1 MKSEPVKVTVNGIGA
16 VSDFDGSIT
25 PEMTGTI
32 SLKAFGNA
40 STPTVPAGYPK
51 ITPSSEGI
59 NLTESGNNTYSLTID
74 KAKAVA
80 GDYTI
85 DFGNGITYTFT
96 VVNETV
102 IVDVDGEEIKAVAT
116 PGQNIELDLTEAI
129 GSDEIAIIT
138 DGNGNKIYDVNDDT
152 LTPPEGYEYDKDSNT
167 LTVTVAEGN
176 DANINI
182 IAKKIKASLY
192 DAALTITDGKYT
204 RPTLSKSMGQYGS
217 VSEAYTAAKKMPFSN
232 GVYIQITK
240 DLKENFIGDGSDETF
255 MTKPV
260 TFDLN
265 GHKWESDATKTRIIN
280 ISLADGNIFNFVGGS
295 FENSD
300 LGKGSDHLGAVMYL
314 YKAGTTLTGGNKW
327 PDSSTT
333 ENGWAIVNI
342 FETGFK
348 NNYADCG
355 GAICINGPV
364 KLNIYNSEFDGS
376 ESLQNPRNGRQESG
390 AAIYIYQ
397 SSTSGSGE
405 IVNLYDC
412 TFTNNSGMNLFAV
425 QATNSGSY
433 FNIYGGKFSGNTLYG
448 NGAVAYLS
456 AFNIYGG
463 AFTGNYSFTDTAIEN
478 ASAFIVAEENGT
490 TLRPAFTIA
499 GGIVSGSIGADYGFN
514 IGNASNKDRIT
525 FSGGSFGAMV
535 SGGAGSTTSFTPS
548 DKTIV
553 NATLDE
559 AKKVEY
565 ISYTIDGDT
574 VNVNINSPFKF
585 DDGGKVVYK
594 FADGFSALFG
604 NEYNSSTYNA
614 AVSSFSILLPSDKL
628 DSISTITVH
637 CADGTPVELTKS
649 NSVDFT
655 QQ

>member
-176 DANINI
+176 DANIDI
-182 IAKKIKASLY
+182 IARKIKASLY
-192 DAALTITDGKYT
+192 DAALTITDGKYA
-204 RPTLSKSMGQYGS
+204 RPTLSKPMGQYDS
-217 VSEAYTAAKKMPFSN
+217 VTEAYTAAKKMSFN
-232 GVYIQITK
+232 DGVYIQITK
-240 DLKENFIGDGSDETF
+240 DLKENFSGDGLDQTF

-265 GHKWESDATKTRIIN
+265 GHRWESDAAKKRIIN
-280 ISLADGNIFNFVGGS
+280 ISLAAGNVFNFVGGS

-300 LGKGSDHLGAVMYL
+300 LVKGSDYLGGAMYL
-314 YKAGTTLTGGNKW
+314 LKTGTELIGGNDW
-327 PDSSTT
+327 PSPENTK
-333 ENGWAIVNI
+333 NGWATVNI
-342 FETGFK
+342 FETDFK

-355 GAICINGPV
+355 GAICVNGAV
-364 KLNIYNSEFDGS
+364 KLNIYNSEFDGNK
-376 ESLQNPRNGRQESG
+376 SLENPRNGRQESG
-390 AAIYIYQ
+390 AAIYIYE
-397 SSTSGSGE
+397 SGTSGPGE
-405 IVNLYDC
+405 IVSLYDC

-425 QATNSGSY
+425 QAKNRGSY

-448 NGAVAYLS
+448 NGAIAYLS

-463 AFTGNYSFTDTAIEN
+463 SFTGNYSFTDTTIEN

-535 SGGAGSTTSFTPS
+535 SGGAGSSTSFTPS
-548 DKTIV
+548 GKVIA
-553 NATLDE
+553 NATLTE

-565 ISYTIDGDT
+565 ISYTIGDVT
-574 VNVNINSPFKF
+574 ENININSPFKF
-585 DDGGKVVYK
+585 DENGDVVYK
-594 FADGFSALFG
+594 FEI
-604 NEYNSSTYNA
+604 EYSTTLVDKNVYNA
-614 AVSSFSILLPSDKL
+614 DFNTEVSSFSMLLPSDKL

-637 CADGTPVELTKS
+637 CADGKVQLQKQPS
-649 NSVDFT
+649 GDFI

>member
-152 LTPPEGYEYDKDSNT
+152 LTPPEGYKYDKDSNT

-176 DANINI
+176 DANIDI
-182 IAKKIKASLY
+182 IAKRIKASLY
-192 DAALTITDGKYT
+192 DAVLTITDGKYT
-204 RPTLSKSMGQYGS
+204 TPDLSSSTPKGKYDS
-217 VSEAYTAAKKMPFSN
+217 VAEAYKAAKDMDFSN

-240 DLKENFIGDGSDETF
+240 DLKENFSGDGLDQTF

-265 GHKWESDATKTRIIN
+265 DHKWESNATKTRIIN
-280 ISLADGNIFNFVGGS
+280 ISLAAGNVFNFVGGS

-300 LGKGSDHLGAVMYL
+300 LVKGSDYLGGAMYL
-314 YKAGTTLTGGNKW
+314 LKTGTELIGGNDW
-327 PDSSTT
+327 PSPENTK
-333 ENGWAIVNI
+333 NGWATVNI
-342 FETGFK
+342 FDTDFK

-355 GAICINGPV
+355 GAICVNGAV
-364 KLNIYNSEFDGS
+364 KLNIYNSEFDGNK
-376 ESLQNPRNGRQESG
+376 SLENPLNGRKESG
-390 AAIYIYQ
+390 AAIYIYE
-397 SSTSGSGE
+397 SGTSGPGE
-405 IVNLYDC
+405 IVSLYDC

-425 QATNSGSY
+425 QAKNRGSY

-448 NGAVAYLS
+448 NGAIAYLS

-463 AFTGNYSFTDTAIEN
+463 SFTNNSSAN
-478 ASAFIVAEENGT
+478 ANTSNPSSFLVAEENST
-490 TLRPAFTIA
+490 AKPDFTIA
-499 GGIVSGSIGADYGFN
+499 GGIVSNNTGATYGFN
-514 IGNASNKDRIT
+514 IGNASNADRIT

-535 SGGAGSTTSFTPS
+535 SGGAGSSTSFTPS
-548 DKTIV
+548 NKTIV
-553 NATLDE
+553 NATLTE

-565 ISYTIDGDT
+565 ISYTINGDT
-574 VNVNINSPFKF
+574 VNININSPFKF
-585 DDGGKVVYK
+585 DENGDVVYK
-594 FADGFSALFG
+594 F
-604 NEYNSSTYNA
+604 E
-614 AVSSFSILLPSDKL
+614 I
-628 DSISTITVH
+628 
-637 CADGTPVELTKS
+637 E
-649 NSVDFT
+649 
-655 QQ
+655 